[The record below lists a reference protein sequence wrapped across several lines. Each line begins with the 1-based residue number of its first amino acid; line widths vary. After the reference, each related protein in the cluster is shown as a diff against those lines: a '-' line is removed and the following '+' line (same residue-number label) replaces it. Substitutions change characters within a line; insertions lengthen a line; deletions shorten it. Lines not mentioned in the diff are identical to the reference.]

1 MKWFN
6 VNLKLTDKLIL
17 SFTVAVA
24 SVGLPTK
31 RRLSTMM
38 PTQETHGSNDTKQ
51 KFPRSILSTSLVGD
65 EIQVT
70 VEDGVIAATL
80 QNYDRFNHTFQAR
93 LEDMSEAVFP
103 ASTLFCPG
111 KCS

>member
-38 PTQETHGSNDTKQ
+38 PTQETHGSNDTKFQ
-51 KFPRSILSTSLVGD
+51 RSILATSLVGD
-65 EIQVT
+65 DIQVT

-80 QNYDRFNHTFQAR
+80 VNYDRFNHTFQAR
-93 LEDMSEAVFP
+93 LEDMSESTFP

>member
-1 MKWFN
+1 MKWLN

-17 SFTVAVA
+17 SLTVAVA
-24 SVGLPTK
+24 SVGLATK
-31 RRLSTMM
+31 RRASMQ
-38 PTQETHGSNDTKQ
+38 TQDTAGTNETTQ
-51 KFPRSILSTSLVGD
+51 KFQRSILSTSLVGGD
-65 EIQVT
+65 IQVT
-70 VEDGVIAATL
+70 VKNGIIEATL